1 MNEIASKIVEIITRQ
16 FKSVVNNLSIKR
28 NVEIYEERTFEFL
41 NASQK
46 LNKNTIYVVVHFD
59 NATLM
64 MGGAIYPIIINVL
77 SSSEALQDDINILFT
92 YSTTYNFIPPS
103 DTDLFIQ
110 QTYTGANVEN
120 AFEQVGGEYRSLI
133 TMNAT
138 FSVGEDILGVRTV
151 EIENEKVLFTS
162 INGGV
167 EYTQNAINTG
177 NSNGLVRSVNKFGVN
192 SFSFSLIALN
202 HNYCKFFYDL
212 IFGKVVI
219 NTHKKIK
226 FIFND
231 GTEYEDDFVV
241 INVEFKQSIGGI
253 PNFVVSF
260 GKA

>member
-1 MNEIASKIVEIITRQ
+1 MNDIASKIVEIITRQ

-64 MGGAIYPIIINVL
+64 MGGTIYPIIINVL
-77 SSSEALQDDINILFT
+77 SSSEALQDDMNILFT
-92 YSTTYNFIPPS
+92 YSSTFNFIPPT

-138 FSVGEDILGVRTV
+138 FSVGEDILGVRTI
-151 EIENEKVLFTS
+151 EIDNEKVS
-162 INGGV
+162 YSNISGGV

-192 SFSFSLIALN
+192 AFSLSLIALKR
-202 HNYCKFFYDL
+202 NYDRFFFDL
-212 IFGKVVI
+212 LFGKVGI
-219 NTHKKIK
+219 NTQKKIK

-231 GTEYEDDFVV
+231 GTEYEDKYRV

>member
-1 MNEIASKIVEIITRQ
+1 MNDIASKIVDIITRQ

-64 MGGAIYPIIINVL
+64 MGGTIYPLIINVL

-138 FSVGEDILGVRTV
+138 FSVGEDILGIRTV
-151 EIENEKVLFTS
+151 EIDDEKVSYSNISF
-162 INGGV
+162 GV

-177 NSNGLVRSVNKFGVN
+177 DSNGLVRSVNKFGVN
-192 SFSFSLIALN
+192 GFSFSLIALKR
-202 HNYCKFFYDL
+202 NYCRFLYDL
-212 IFGKVVI
+212 IFGKVGI
-219 NTHKKIK
+219 NTQKKIK

-231 GTEYEDDFVV
+231 GTEYEDEYRV
-241 INVEFKQSIGGI
+241 INIDFKQSIGGI